1 MSDARSRPRFHP
13 SRGPRGP
20 ERQVSHESG
29 SGHPVD
35 PHLCR
40 PGLRHLLALAA
51 LLLVTLGLTWLFE
64 PAPLSGPP
72 SGGGTLVALLA
83 PREGGI
89 KAPGMDVAHA
99 ALHPGPEATG
109 MGTRSAVS
117 ARVAPILLRKELE
130 EGKRTGRLPPPPA
143 VDLDLWLHNSGPR
156 DLVLLLEEG
165 RFLFRIDLVGPGV
178 ERVPVPRDGRAP
190 FAPPARVR
198 LPPDATFVLPVVR
211 LSEDIRGK
219 VRYVYWTE
227 PGRYTLAVRL
237 EVHAEGRAVPLT
249 VTTPPV
255 AVRVEAGPGG
265 G

>member
-35 PHLCR
+35 PRLCR
-40 PGLRHLLALAA
+40 PAVRPLLALAA
-51 LLLVTLGLTWLFE
+51 LLLVTLGLTWLVE
-64 PAPLSGPP
+64 PAPLRGPP

-89 KAPGMDVAHA
+89 KAQGMDVAHA

-130 EGKRTGRLPPPPA
+130 EGKRTGRLPPPPT
-143 VDLDLWLHNSGPR
+143 
-156 DLVLLLEEG
+156 EELAG
-165 RFLFRIDLVGPGV
+165 RK
-178 ERVPVPRDGRAP
+178 VPVPVAVHLQAGAHRGSECGRQKEDQARKIVVGALGRKVQSVLKVCVVNGGR
-190 FAPPARVR
+190 FQQFWPAIEAKIKA
-198 LPPDATFVLPVVR
+198 L
-211 LSEDIRGK
+211 EDSP
-219 VRYVYWTE
+219 
-227 PGRYTLAVRL
+227 PGRSAR
-237 EVHAEGRAVPLT
+237 
-249 VTTPPV
+249 
-255 AVRVEAGPGG
+255 
-265 G
+265 